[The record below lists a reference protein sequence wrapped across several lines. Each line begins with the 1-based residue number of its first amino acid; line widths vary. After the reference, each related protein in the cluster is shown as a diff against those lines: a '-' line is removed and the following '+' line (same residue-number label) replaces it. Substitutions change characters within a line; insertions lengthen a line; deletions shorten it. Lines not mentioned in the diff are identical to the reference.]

1 MDFNKQIVDLEGQI
15 RNAISNEIGEH
26 KGIYFIDGVWSI
38 GAFNDANFC
47 IQELW
52 VSKIIKSS
60 NNKLLIYAVNDVY
73 SEEDA
78 DIVEDLD
85 IESLANL
92 EDLISNNVNYTFI
105 D

>member
-1 MDFNKQIVDLEGQI
+1 M
-15 RNAISNEIGEH
+15 
-26 KGIYFIDGVWSI
+26 
-38 GAFNDANFC
+38 
-47 IQELW
+47 
-52 VSKIIKSS
+52 
-60 NNKLLIYAVNDVY
+60 LIYAVNDVY

-78 DIVEDLD
+78 DIVADLD

>member
-1 MDFNKQIVDLEGQI
+1 MDFNKQIVDLKRQI
-15 RNAISNEIGEH
+15 RTAISNEIGEH

-73 SEEDA
+73 S
-78 DIVEDLD
+78 DIVADLD

>member
-1 MDFNKQIVDLEGQI
+1 MLASGFKNYG
-15 RNAISNEIGEH
+15 
-26 KGIYFIDGVWSI
+26 
-38 GAFNDANFC
+38 
-47 IQELW
+47 
-52 VSKIIKSS
+52 SS

-73 SEEDA
+73 LEEEDA
-78 DIVEDLD
+78 DIVADLD

>member
-1 MDFNKQIVDLEGQI
+1 MDFNKQIVDLERQI

-26 KGIYFIDGVWSI
+26 KGICFIDGVWSI
-38 GAFNDANFC
+38 GANFC

-52 VSKIIKSS
+52 VTKIIKSS
-60 NNKLLIYAVNDVY
+60 NNKLLIYVVNDVY